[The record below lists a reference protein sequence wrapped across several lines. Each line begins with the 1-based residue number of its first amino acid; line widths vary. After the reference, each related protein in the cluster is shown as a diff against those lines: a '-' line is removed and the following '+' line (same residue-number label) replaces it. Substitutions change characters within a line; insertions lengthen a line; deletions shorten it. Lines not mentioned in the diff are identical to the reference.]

1 MSVDSAEIIARA
13 KQAHIA
19 INEAYKVANKAW
31 EDTLKALAELLSL
44 IHI

>member
-31 EDTLKALAELLSL
+31 EDLSL